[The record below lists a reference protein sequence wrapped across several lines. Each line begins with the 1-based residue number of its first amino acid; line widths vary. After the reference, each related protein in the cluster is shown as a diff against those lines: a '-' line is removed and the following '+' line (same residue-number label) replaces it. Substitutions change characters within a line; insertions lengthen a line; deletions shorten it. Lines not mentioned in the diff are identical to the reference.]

1 MKDLLLYKVSIL
13 FKPTCENKLAF
24 LFKIYSKYATKSIEI
39 RYFCSKF
46 KNKSHY
52 FNTFFKMS
60 STPLYEKEVS
70 IQVERRRA
78 GVELIKIISDL
89 WYDKSIELVLFRN
102 QLIDKNVNEIIN
114 LHEYAGEFVGK
125 AISIFDS
132 VAIAKVIFE
141 LDLPPSKLD
150 IGKLSYE
157 FRLENENYPDA
168 RHFVLEKLKNAKNFE
183 EIQPKDVVLYGFG
196 RIGRLLARELM
207 SKSGKGNQ
215 LRLRAIV
222 TRDKNDA
229 SSLEKRASLLRYDSI
244 HGDFQ
249 GSVIADFENKA
260 LIINGTTVHVITA
273 NAPEDID
280 YTQYGIEKALII
292 DNTGAFTNKE
302 ALSRHL
308 TSKGTEKVLLT
319 APGKGIP
326 NIVHGVNQNEYNPD
340 EIAIFS
346 AASCTTNA
354 ITPILKAIEETL
366 GVVKGHLET
375 IHAYTND
382 QNLVDNMHQK
392 YRRGRAAALN
402 MVITETGAGAAVAK
416 ALPSLEG
423 KLTSNAIR
431 VPVPNGSLVVLNLEV
446 LKKTSIDGI
455 NAIMKKYALEGELV
469 EQIKYSLN
477 NELVSSD
484 IVGTSA
490 PAIYDS
496 NATIVSNDGQNI
508 VLYIWYDNEFG
519 YSHQVIRLAKYIA
532 KVRRFTYY

>member
-1 MKDLLLYKVSIL
+1 
-13 FKPTCENKLAF
+13 
-24 LFKIYSKYATKSIEI
+24 
-39 RYFCSKF
+39 
-46 KNKSHY
+46 
-52 FNTFFKMS
+52 MS
-60 STPLYEKEVS
+60 NNNLYEKELS
-70 IQVERRRA
+70 FQADRRRA
-78 GVELIKIISDL
+78 GVEFIKIISDL
-89 WYDKSIELVLFRN
+89 WYDKAIEMVLFRN
-102 QLIDKNVNEIIN
+102 QLIDKNVSEIIN

-125 AISIFDS
+125 PISVFDS
-132 VAIAKVIFE
+132 VEIARAILS

-150 IGKLSYE
+150 IGKLTYE
-157 FRLENENYPDA
+157 FHVENDKYNDA
-168 RHFVLEKLKNAKNFE
+168 KAFVIDKLKHAKEFKNNN
-183 EIQPKDVVLYGFG
+183 PKDVVLYGFG

-207 SKSGKGNQ
+207 SKTGNGSQ

-229 SSLEKRASLLRYDSI
+229 TILEKRASLLRYDSV

-249 GSVIADFENKA
+249 GSVIADHSKNA
-260 LIINGTTVHVITA
+260 LIINGTTVHMISA
-273 NAPEDID
+273 GSPEEID
-280 YTQYGIEKALII
+280 YTQYGIENALVI
-292 DNTGAFTNKE
+292 DNTGAFTTEE

-308 TSKGTEKVLLT
+308 VSIGADKVLLT
-319 APGKGIP
+319 APGKGVP
-326 NIVHGVNQNEYNPD
+326 NIVHGVNHMEYNPD
-340 EIAIFS
+340 TVSIFS

-354 ITPILKAIEETL
+354 ITPILKAVEDSL

-382 QNLVDNMHQK
+382 QNLVDNMHKK

-402 MVITETGAGAAVAK
+402 MVITETGAGSAVAK
-416 ALPSLEG
+416 ALPSLTG

-446 LKKTSIDGI
+446 QNQTSKEEV

-484 IVGTSA
+484 IVGTNA

-496 NATIVSNDGQNI
+496 NATIVAADGKNI
-508 VLYIWYDNEFG
+508 VLYIWYDNEYG
-519 YSHQVIRLAKYIA
+519 YSHQVIRLAKYIS
-532 KVRRFTYY
+532 KVRRYTYY